1 MGSASSMIFVLAEHR
16 QGELRDVTFE
26 MLGKGQELAAA
37 MGAPLAA
44 VLLGHKVDGLATEL
58 AKHANQVLV
67 IEDERLEHFNS
78 AVYQQVLAQLI
89 TERKAGLV
97 LIGHSAQG
105 MDLAP
110 SLATQLDLPLVTDCT
125 GLEFEDGPGAQ
136 PFAVREMYGGKVSA
150 KVAFSRADTYM
161 ATVRQ
166 AAFPFEESEPLGG
179 EVIAVD
185 SPLTEEIKYRKFL
198 EYVEAAVGDVDI
210 TQADVVVAVG
220 RGIKEGDNMALVEKL
235 AEALGGVVAGSRP
248 VVDAGW
254 LPPDRQVGQSGRTVK
269 PKLFVAVG
277 ISGASQHVVGMR
289 ASDIIVAINKDPDA
303 PIFKVAH
310 YGIVDDLF
318 KVVPALTEQL
328 RAN

>member
-1 MGSASSMIFVLAEHR
+1 MGEIFVLAEHR

-44 VLLGHKVDGLATEL
+44 VLLGRNVGGLATEL
-58 AKHANQVLV
+58 TKHANQVLV

-78 AVYQQVLAQLI
+78 AVYQQVWAQLVA
-89 TERKAGLV
+89 ERKPSLV
-97 LIGHSAQG
+97 LMGQSAQG

-125 GLEFEDGPGAQ
+125 GLEFEDGRL
-136 PFAVREMYGGKVSA
+136 FAVREMYGGKVSA
-150 KVAFSRADTYM
+150 KVAFSQADTYM

-166 AAFPFEESEPLGG
+166 AAFPFEEGAPLSG
-179 EVIAVD
+179 EIIAVD
-185 SPLTEEIKYRKFL
+185 SPLTEDIKYRKFL

-220 RGIKEGDNMALVEKL
+220 RGIKEGDNMALLEKL
-235 AEALGGVVAGSRP
+235 AEALGGVLAGSRP

-254 LPPDRQVGQSGRTVK
+254 LPPDRQVGQSGKTVK
-269 PKLFVAVG
+269 PKLYLAVG
-277 ISGASQHVVGMR
+277 VSGASQHVVGMK
-289 ASDIIVAINKDPDA
+289 ASSTIVAINKDPDA

-318 KVVPALTEQL
+318 KVVPALTAQL
-328 RAN
+328 GGS

>member
-1 MGSASSMIFVLAEHR
+1 MGEIFVLAEHR
-16 QGELRDVTFE
+16 RGELRDVTFE
-26 MLGKGQELAAA
+26 MLGKGQELGAALD
-37 MGAPLAA
+37 APLAA
-44 VLLGHKVDGLATEL
+44 VLLGHNVDGFATEL
-58 AKHANQVLV
+58 AKHANRVLIV
-67 IEDERLEHFNS
+67 EDERLEHFNS
-78 AVYQQVLAQLI
+78 AAYQQVLAQLI
-89 TERKAGLV
+89 TERKPGLV
-97 LIGHSAQG
+97 LIGQSAQG

-110 SLATQLDLPLVTDCT
+110 SLATQLDLPLATDCV
-125 GLEFEDGPGAQ
+125 GLECEDGQ
-136 PFAVREMYGGKVSA
+136 LFAVCEMYGGKVSA
-150 KVAFSRADTYM
+150 KVAFRQADTYM
-161 ATVRQ
+161 VTARQ
-166 AAFPFEESEPLGG
+166 AAFPFEEGEPLGG

-185 SPLTEEIKYRKFL
+185 SPLTEEIKLRKFI

-254 LPPDRQVGQSGRTVK
+254 LPPDRQVGQSGKTVK

-277 ISGASQHVVGMR
+277 ISGASQHVVGMK
-289 ASDIIVAINKDPDA
+289 ASSTIVAINKDPDA

-318 KVVPALTEQL
+318 KVVPALTAQL
-328 RAN
+328 GG

>member
-1 MGSASSMIFVLAEHR
+1 MGSASSMIFVQAEHR

-37 MGAPLAA
+37 MDAPLAA
-44 VLLGHKVDGLATEL
+44 VLLGHGVDDFATEL
-58 AKHANQVLV
+58 AKHANQVV
-67 IEDERLEHFNS
+67 VVEDKRLEHFNS

-89 TERKAGLV
+89 AERKPSLV
-97 LIGHSAQG
+97 LMGQSAQG

-110 SLATQLDLPLVTDCT
+110 SLATQLGLPLVTDCV
-125 GLEFEDGPGAQ
+125 GLEFEDGRI
-136 PFAVREMYGGKVSA
+136 FAVREMYGGKVSA
-150 KVAFSRADTYM
+150 KVAFSKADTYM

-166 AAFPFEESEPLGG
+166 AAFPFEEGEPLGG

-185 SPLTEEIKYRKFL
+185 SPMTEEITYRRFI

-235 AEALGGVVAGSRP
+235 AEAVGGVLAGSRP

-254 LPPDRQVGQSGRTVK
+254 LPPDRQVGQSGKTVK
-269 PKLFVAVG
+269 PKLYLAVG
-277 ISGASQHVVGMR
+277 VSGASQHVVGMK
-289 ASDIIVAINKDPDA
+289 ASSTIVAINKDPDA

-318 KVVPALTEQL
+318 KVVPALTAQL
-328 RAN
+328 GG

>member
-1 MGSASSMIFVLAEHR
+1 MGEIFVLAEHR
-16 QGELRDVTFE
+16 QGELRDVTLE
-26 MLGKGQELAAA
+26 MLGKGQELAVA
-37 MGAPLAA
+37 MNAPLAA
-44 VLLGHKVDGLATEL
+44 VLLGHNVDVFATEL

-67 IEDERLEHFNS
+67 IADERLEHFNS
-78 AVYQQVLAQLI
+78 EAYQRVLAFLI
-89 TERKAGLV
+89 TERKPSLV
-97 LIGHSAQG
+97 LMGQSAYG

-110 SLATQLDLPLVTDCT
+110 SLATQLDLPLVTDCV
-125 GLEFEDGPGAQ
+125 GLEFEDGQ
-136 PFAVREMYGGKVSA
+136 LLAVREMYGGKVSA
-150 KVAFSRADTYM
+150 KIAFSQADTYM

-166 AAFPFEESEPLGG
+166 AAFPVEEGDPLGG

-185 SPLTEEIKYRKFL
+185 SPLTEEIEYRKFI
-198 EYVEAAVGDVDI
+198 EFVEAAVGDVDI

-220 RGIKEGDNMALVEKL
+220 RGIKEDENMPLVEKL

-248 VVDAGW
+248 VIDAGW
-254 LPPDRQVGQSGRTVK
+254 LPPDRQVGQSGKTVK

-289 ASDIIVAINKDPDA
+289 ASDIVVAINKDPDA

-328 RAN
+328 GGS